1 MELLRTNN
9 DEVRRSASWAVTVCA
24 VDEPTAIEVGK
35 YGYVTSLLSRAHVV
49 QRVVRGVCM

>member
-35 YGYVTSLLSRAHVV
+35 YGYVHERVTSLQSRVHVAV
-49 QRVVRGVCM
+49 PFIS